1 MDFTLYIDIPILII
15 VYLMVE
21 FIKAFILKDKEDK
34 RRNLIP
40 LISLLIGAALSLLIY
55 FVWPNMSNSVN
66 ALNAFASG
74 AISGSAATGSNQI
87 YKKAMGFFNPGN

>member
-1 MDFTLYIDIPILII
+1 MDFTFYIDIPILII

-66 ALNAFASG
+66 VLNAFASG

-87 YKKAMGFFNPGN
+87 YKKAMGFFNLGN

>member
-1 MDFTLYIDIPILII
+1 MDFTFYIDIPILII

-66 ALNAFASG
+66 VLNAFASG

-87 YKKAMGFFNPGN
+87 YKKAMGFFNSGS

>member
-1 MDFTLYIDIPILII
+1 MDFTFYIDIPILII

-66 ALNAFASG
+66 VLNAFASG

-87 YKKAMGFFNPGN
+87 YKKAMGFFNSGN